1 MEDLILDNDKL
12 NNSIKKELPEVP
24 RTEDGKIDLEAIT
37 IEIDEK
43 GNRIIPDALF
53 DAYYRELPEKV
64 INQSKSWRSTSSG
77 GKIKILGS
85 DPADS
90 YIHRIG
96 AEASNATQAQRR
108 SYRESVEFWNSK
120 KVPKFIIEATE
131 GRFEIPEG
139 MSMQDAQVLA
149 QQYKAIVREDTN
161 AAQFLRDTA
170 GEKPTEK
177 INAEVTALTPED
189 REMLERVSNRLNTT
203 E

>member
-1 MEDLILDNDKL
+1 MEDKNIIKL
-12 NNSIKKELPEVP
+12 NIPEKLPEVP
-24 RTEDGKIDLEAIT
+24 RREDGTIDLEAIT

-53 DAYYRELPEKV
+53 DAYYRELPQKV

-120 KVPKFIIEATE
+120 KVPKFMIEATE
-131 GRFEIPEG
+131 GRYEIPEG

-149 QQYKAIVREDTN
+149 QQYKAIVREDTG

-170 GEKPTEK
+170 GEKPTDK
-177 INAEVTALTPED
+177 IAAEVETITAED
-189 REMLERVSNRLNTT
+189 RERIERILHRDNRTD
-203 E
+203 

>member
-1 MEDLILDNDKL
+1 MEDKNIKKL
-12 NNSIKKELPEVP
+12 NIPEKLPEVP
-24 RTEDGKIDLEAIT
+24 RREDGTIDLKAIT

-53 DAYYRELPEKV
+53 DAYYRELPQKV

-120 KVPKFIIEATE
+120 KVPKFMIEATE

-149 QQYKAIVREDTN
+149 QQYKAIVREDTG

-170 GEKPTEK
+170 GEKPTDK
-177 INAEVTALTPED
+177 IAAEVETITAED
-189 REMLERVSNRLNTT
+189 RERIERILNRDNKT